1 MSVGLPFQ
9 TGQSLQVAMA
19 GAEDIEAF
27 EVRVLQVQDGGLVLL
42 GGEETAHLRPGA
54 AVMVRHPDDER
65 SVCWGNL
72 AKATQE
78 EDGFHL
84 HVKQLRCERMDQRGA
99 PRKEANLAVVVSH
112 VVVSSDGTKETRKSL
127 GRVINA
133 SRTGVRVRSRVPLPR
148 GTLVHLQIDLGT
160 NEPTVAIGQVVR
172 IVPGSEYQEGGF
184 EVGISFARILQGTD
198 QLYNFLSD
206 VEGAQPPSAEGDRD
220 ASGQEAAA
228 TQPVGAGEEP
238 SGEEVSASTGDEAA

>member
-9 TGQSLQVAMA
+9 TGQPLQVAMA
-19 GAEDIEAF
+19 GTEDIEAF
-27 EVRVLQVQDGGLVLL
+27 EVRVLKVQDGGVVLL
-42 GGEETAHLRPGA
+42 GGEDTAHLRPGA
-54 AVMVRHPDDER
+54 AVMVRHPGDEG

-72 AKATQE
+72 VKATQQ
-78 EDGFHL
+78 EDGIQL
-84 HVKQLRCERMDQRGA
+84 HVQQLRCERMDQRGA

-112 VVVSSDGTKETRKSL
+112 VIVSSDGTKETRKSL

-133 SRTGVRVRSRVPLPR
+133 SRTGVRVRSRVPLAR

-172 IVPGSEYQEGGF
+172 VVPGSEYQDGGF

-198 QLYNFLSD
+198 QLYDFLSD
-206 VEGAQPPSAEGDRD
+206 VEGTQPPSAEANQDT
-220 ASGQEAAA
+220 AGQEAGDA
-228 TQPVGAGEEP
+228 QS
-238 SGEEVSASTGDEAA
+238 SGVSASTGDEAA